1 MADGNLV
8 FDTKIDD
15 TDFEKGIK
23 SMDSSVEGLK
33 AVLKTLSGYM
43 EKLFKVETSNPTAQ
57 SVEDMSSKMMS
68 FNEQLRKAEIE
79 LENAKKKLQDF
90 TSQQI
95 PTEEYAAAEREA
107 GKLEQK
113 LLSLLDKKERF
124 EETGGNRNSR
134 TYQQMQYDIDMVEKK
149 LESAESKMCR
159 LNEEGKRFKTGDEG
173 QFEKLTNGVNSAQGK
188 VDILKQ
194 KMSELAEKEK
204 ATSDSGNRANSIFNK
219 MSGATQ
225 KLSSKLF
232 KATKNTAAMGGA
244 LAKNV
249 NPAPKMISGVSKK
262 VDALGKKIGGMIK
275 RVFVFSMMTK
285 ALRALRSSMQ
295 SVIATDK
302 DMAGS
307 LAKIKG
313 NLLTAFAPLYSFV
326 LPAIKAALSA
336 LVTFTNYL
344 ANVMSSIFGKTISQS
359 KALAQ
364 EINKNSQATDKNTKS
379 TKKNNKEKERQ
390 LSGLDQMNRWNSDK
404 DSDKDEGSSTAPVF
418 NATEMNVDWVDK
430 IKKMMASGNWEGIG
444 EFVANKLNDSLKKIP
459 WGKIQSTAK
468 SIATKLARMLN
479 GFFSVMDLA
488 NTLGNTVAQALNT
501 GLMFAYTFLTTFNF
515 GQFGTFI
522 GTSINSFIKNF
533 KWGLLGDTLGSAVQG
548 AIDTAYG
555 FVTTYEWGSFASGIA
570 DSVNHFFATIKWDK
584 AGETVGK
591 AISGIFTEIS
601 TFLAEVKW
609 EDIGEAV
616 LEFLCGIKWDEIFS
630 SLIEVIKNAIGGI
643 DGFLTGIFGEG
654 GATTI
659 EAIAAAIGTLVA
671 ALKLYNIATGIAE
684 AKTKLVAIAKG
695 ALDAVMAINPFFLI
709 VAAIM
714 ALIAVFVLLW
724 NKCDGFREFWINLW
738 EKIKEVAGVAWEAIK
753 GFFVSAWDF
762 IKSVWNKAGA
772 FFSKVWKTI
781 KKVFGNVVGY
791 FKGIFQNAWDCVKS
805 VFSTVKSFFTGIIDG
820 VKKIFSGFIDFI
832 TGIFTGNWKKAWEGV
847 KKIFKGVWDVFY
859 TIVKTPIN
867 LIIDGINYLWKN
879 IYKAIS
885 SIVNTVGDVAAA
897 LGDLFGQDWHFKMP
911 DNPPTIPKLAKGAVI
926 PPRSEFMAILGDQK
940 HGTNIET
947 PENLLRQI
955 MREELGKIN
964 TSGGGTYEF
973 TAQINRRTLFDEVI
987 KEGKLRKKTTGRNA
1001 FQF

>member
-23 SMDSSVEGLK
+23 SMGSSVDGLK
-33 AVLKTLSGYM
+33 DVLKTLSGYM

-57 SVEDMSSKMMS
+57 SVENTSSKMMS
-68 FNEQLRKAEIE
+68 LNEQLRKAEIE

-90 TSQQI
+90 TSQKI

-107 GKLEQK
+107 GKLEKK
-113 LLSLLDKKERF
+113 LLGLLDKKERF
-124 EETGGNRNSR
+124 EETGGNTNSR
-134 TYQQMQYDIDMVEKK
+134 TYQQIQYDIDTVEKK
-149 LESAESKMCR
+149 LESAEAKMCR
-159 LNEEGKRFKTGDEG
+159 LNEEGKRFKVGDEG
-173 QFEKLTNGVNSAQGK
+173 QLEKLTNGVNSAQAK
-188 VDILKQ
+188 LNILKQ
-194 KMSELAEKEK
+194 KMSELSEKEK
-204 ATSDSGNRANSIFNK
+204 TAGDSGNRVNSIFNK

-232 KATKNTAAMGGA
+232 NVTKNSVAMGIA
-244 LAKNV
+244 LFKNI
-249 NPAPKMISGVSKK
+249 NPVPKMVSGVSKK
-262 VDALGKKIGGMIK
+262 LDALGKKIGGMIK
-275 RVFVFSMMTK
+275 KVF
-285 ALRALRSSMQ
+285 ALRSSMQ
-295 SVIATDK
+295 SVIASDK

-307 LAKIKG
+307 LAEIKG

-326 LPAIKAALSA
+326 LPAIKTVLSA

-404 DSDKDEGSSTAPVF
+404 DSDKDEDSSTAPGF
-418 NATEMNVDWVDK
+418 NASEMNIDWVDK
-430 IKKMMASGNWEGIG
+430 IKNMMASGNWEGVG
-444 EFVANKLNDSLKKIP
+444 EFLANKLNDSLKKIP
-459 WGKIQSTAK
+459 WGKTQTTAK
-468 SIATKLARMLN
+468 GIAAKLARMLN

-488 NTLGNTVAQALNT
+488 STLGNTVAQALNT

-515 GQFGTFI
+515 SQFGTFI

-533 KWGLLGDTLGSAVQG
+533 QWGLLGDTLGAAVNG

-570 DSVNHFFATIKWDK
+570 DSVNHFFETIKWDK

-616 LEFLCGIKWDEIFS
+616 LEFLRGIKWDEIFS

-684 AKTKLVAIAKG
+684 AKAKLMAIAQG
-695 ALDAVMAINPFFLI
+695 VLNAVMAINPVFLI

-724 NKCDGFREFWINLW
+724 NKCDGFREFWVGLW

-753 GFFVSAWDF
+753 GFFVSAWDA
-762 IKSVWNKAGA
+762 IKTAWNKAGD
-772 FFSKVWKTI
+772 FFKKIWEVI
-781 KKVFGNVVGY
+781 KKVFAPVAKY
-791 FKGIFQNAWDCVKS
+791 FKKMFQNAWDYVKS
-805 VFSTVKSFFTGIIDG
+805 VFSTVKEFFTGVFDG
-820 VKKIFSGFIDFI
+820 IKEVFNGVIDFF
-832 TGIFTGNWKKAWEGV
+832 TGVFTGNWKKAWEGV
-847 KKIFKGVWDVFY
+847 KKIFKGVWDIFY

-867 LIIDGINYLWKN
+867 LIIDGINFLWKN
-879 IYKAIS
+879 IYNAIS
-885 SIVNTVGDVAAA
+885 SIVNTVGEVAAA
-897 LGDLFGQDWHFKMP
+897 LGDIFGQDWHFKMP
-911 DNPPTIPKLAKGAVI
+911 DNPPTIPHLAKGAVI
-926 PPRSEFMAILGDQK
+926 PPRSEFMAVLGDQK

-964 TSGGGTYEF
+964 TSGGGIYEF

>member
-23 SMDSSVEGLK
+23 SMGSSVDGLK
-33 AVLKTLSGYM
+33 DVLKTLSSYM
-43 EKLFKVETSNPTAQ
+43 EKLFKVETSNSTAQ
-57 SVEDMSSKMMS
+57 SVENTSSKMMS
-68 FNEQLRKAEIE
+68 LNEQLRKAEIE

-95 PTEEYAAAEREA
+95 PTEEYVAAEREV

-113 LLSLLDKKERF
+113 LLGLLDKKERF
-124 EETGGNRNSR
+124 EETGGNTNSR
-134 TYQQMQYDIDMVEKK
+134 TYQQMQYDIDTVEKK
-149 LESAESKMCR
+149 LEAAEAEMCR
-159 LNEEGKRFKTGDEG
+159 LNEEGKRFKAGDEG
-173 QFEKLTNGVNSAQGK
+173 QLEKLTNGVNSAQGK

-194 KMSELAEKEK
+194 KMSELSAKENAIGK
-204 ATSDSGNRANSIFNK
+204 SGISMFQK

-225 KLSSKLF
+225 TLSSKLLN
-232 KATKNTAAMGGA
+232 ATKNSAKMGGT

-262 VDALGKKIGGMIK
+262 VDALGKKLTGMVK

-285 ALRALRSSMQ
+285 ALRAMRTAMQGVISS
-295 SVIATDK
+295 DK
-302 DMAGS
+302 DMSSS
-307 LAKIKG
+307 LAQIKG

-430 IKKMMASGNWEGIG
+430 IKNMMASGNWEGIG
-444 EFVANKLNDSLKKIP
+444 EFLANKLNDSLKKIP
-459 WGKIQSTAK
+459 WGKIQTTAK
-468 SIATKLARMLN
+468 GIAAKLARILN

-488 NTLGNTVAQALNT
+488 STLGNTVAQALNT

-533 KWGLLGDTLGSAVQG
+533 QWSLLGDTLGSAVNG

-570 DSVNHFFATIKWDK
+570 DSINHFFETIKWDK
-584 AGETVGK
+584 AGETVGR

-630 SLIEVIKNAIGGI
+630 SLIEVVKNAIGGI

-684 AKTKLVAIAKG
+684 AKAKLMAIAQA
-695 ALDAVMAINPFFLI
+695 ALNAVMAINPVFLI

-724 NKCDGFREFWINLW
+724 NKCDGFREFWIGLW

-832 TGIFTGNWKKAWEGV
+832 TGIFSGNWKKAWEGV

-867 LIIDGINYLWKN
+867 LIIDGINFLWKN

-926 PPRSEFMAILGDQK
+926 PPRSEFMAVLGDQK

-955 MREELGKIN
+955 MREELGKMN